1 MIEQLIARVFDTR
14 NKAHVKHWLESS
26 GFAHES
32 LGSFYE
38 DVITGIDD
46 VVEAY
51 QGVFELINIKGDSE
65 EVIKQMEDDLLFIGQ
80 NRKEITMG
88 LPAIDNLL
96 QELEHTY
103 IKTLYKLKRLK

>member
-1 MIEQLIARVFDTR
+1 MIESLVAKVFDTR
-14 NKAHVKHWLESS
+14 NKAHIQHWKETS
-26 GFAHES
+26 GFAHET

-38 DVITGIDD
+38 DSITGIDD

-51 QGVFELINIKGDSE
+51 QGVFDLISIDGVDDIVKQLE
-65 EVIKQMEDDLLFIGQ
+65 EDLLFIGQ
-80 NRKEITMG
+80 NRKEITKG

-103 IKTLYKLKRLK
+103 MKTLYKLKRLK